1 MNRHCKKHIQLF
13 CNRVPRRHFLEQTL
27 GHTRYPVDVAQGG
40 LELKRVAWGF
50 GAMQTAIITLS
61 VTNELA
67 GAIIGPKGS
76 TLSAIREHTGT
87 RCGVES
93 TPTPHGER
101 LVTVSSNSAE
111 NIVAGVEAVIEALF
125 SAQRPPST
133 LSFLVHPNAVG
144 ALIGKAGSTI
154 NQIRAQSNAE
164 VRVHDSGARVLNTY
178 ARCDVFSTDKQAII
192 SAALQVIGRTSK

>member
-125 SAQRPPST
+125 SACPWLRRKHRYCS
-133 LSFLVHPNAVG
+133 V
-144 ALIGKAGSTI
+144 
-154 NQIRAQSNAE
+154 
-164 VRVHDSGARVLNTY
+164 
-178 ARCDVFSTDKQAII
+178 
-192 SAALQVIGRTSK
+192 